1 MVYLITGGT
10 GFVGSYVAKEL
21 LKRGDKVV
29 AYDFMQSNVMQQI
42 LEPEEISQITIV
54 IGAITDL
61 ARICRVIKE
70 HKVDKIIH
78 LASLLHPYSD
88 NFPDSAVQVNI
99 VGQTTIL
106 EAMRIMDVKKLVY
119 ASSVVVYGNQSSHD
133 KLVLDNDARHAPVS
147 MYGATKS
154 FNEYLTNH
162 YTKTW
167 NLDTLG
173 LRYTLVYGP
182 GRVRGATAFIN
193 ALTEPAL
200 GNKAIVPFGD
210 DVVDWQY
217 VEDIAALTVK
227 CSDVGPTKTKIFN
240 TRFDV
245 RSIREAGEY
254 VKKLIPE
261 AEIEYREGKFGLAWQ
276 LDDTLLQQ
284 EIGFKPQFPMER
296 GLKNLI
302 NYIRRVNNLPEYE

>member
-29 AYDFMQSNVMQQI
+29 AYDFVQSNVMQQI

-88 NFPDSAVQVNI
+88 NFPDEAVQVNI